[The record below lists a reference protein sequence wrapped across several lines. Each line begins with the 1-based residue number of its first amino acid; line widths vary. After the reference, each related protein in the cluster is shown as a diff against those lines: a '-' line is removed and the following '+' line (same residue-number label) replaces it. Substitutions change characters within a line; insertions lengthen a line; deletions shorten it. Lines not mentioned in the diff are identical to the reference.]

1 MESILNSIKKNLG
14 IDCEYKAF
22 DSDIIMCINAVFG
35 TLHQLGV
42 GPSEGFRILSEQ
54 EDWSTYLT
62 YGKEIEEVKTY
73 MYLRTRLLFDPP
85 DRGGVLTSF
94 QEQIR
99 ELEWRIVV
107 KVDELKT
114 AWEEARNGE

>member
-14 IDCEYKAF
+14 IDSEYKAF

-42 GPSEGFRILSEQ
+42 GPTEGFRIESEQ
-54 EDWSTYLT
+54 EDWSEYLT
-62 YGKEIEEVKTY
+62 YGKEIEEAKTY
-73 MYLRTRLLFDPP
+73 VYLRTRLLFDPP

-94 QEQIR
+94 QDQIR

-107 KVDELKT
+107 KVDELK
-114 AWEEARNGE
+114 AEWEESQNGE

>member
-14 IDCEYKAF
+14 IDSEYKAF

-42 GPSEGFRILSEQ
+42 GPAEGFRIESEQ
-54 EDWSTYLT
+54 EDWSEYLT
-62 YGKEIEEVKTY
+62 YGKEIEEAKTY
-73 MYLRTRLLFDPP
+73 VYLRTRLLFDPP

-94 QEQIR
+94 QDQIR

-107 KVDELKT
+107 KVDELK
-114 AWEEARNGE
+114 AEWEEAQNGE

>member
-42 GPSEGFRILSEQ
+42 GPSEGFRILSDQ

-114 AWEEARNGE
+114 AWEEAQNG

>member
-42 GPSEGFRILSEQ
+42 GPSEGFRILSDQ

-114 AWEEARNGE
+114 AWEEAQNGE